1 MALLDEPLSR
11 TRRVSEARIAGNVRV
26 SRSWM
31 ANSSVVVW
39 AVSLDSS
46 LRAGELGKR
55 EAVWPSGPMPRIEI
69 VGRNGFERERSF
81 FS

>member
-1 MALLDEPLSR
+1 M
-11 TRRVSEARIAGNVRV
+11 
-26 SRSWM
+26 
-31 ANSSVVVW
+31 VVW

-55 EAVWPSGPMPRIEI
+55 EAVWPSGPMPRIER
-69 VGRNGFERERSF
+69 VGRKGFERERRV